1 MITIKS
7 TARVNRDKD
16 TGWGYAWAHLVPIVP
31 IYYAITRR
39 TLTPILFIAAAG
51 IIFSAAET
59 NQKEETQ
66 VFLAIVNLFTTPVV
80 AKLAIKHMRSDK
92 SFGLE

>member
-1 MITIKS
+1 MITIKK

-39 TLTPILFIAAAG
+39 TLTPILFIAAASF
-51 IIFSAAET
+51 IFSAAQN

-66 VFLAIVNLFTTPVV
+66 IFLILVDFLTTPVV
-80 AKLAIKHMRSDK
+80 AKLAINHMRKDK
-92 SFGLE
+92 SYGIG